1 MNRVAAYFLYCILLL
16 IGCDGGSESEPE
28 PEMESE
34 PEVVFA
40 DIVVGEGAEVEE
52 GMLISLT
59 YMVTETRTG
68 RVIDSSDEGIL
79 LPVHEWTNVLSFLVG
94 STSVPEGLNRGVLG
108 MRPGGSRII
117 EIPAALAFPDG
128 VEGLLL
134 ANTNIVMEVAFLP
147 LPETEVLAMGQGTPK
162 EIGDQ
167 VSVLFEGRLSDGTVE
182 LETVV
187 MVNGERVDKV
197 YDFILGERLTPRAFG
212 GNPESGGVNP
222 EIIEVMTGMHYGMQ
236 GMLPGETRR
245 ITLSPAHGLGS
256 RSYSTDTMPA
266 DSTLTV
272 DVELIG

>member
-1 MNRVAAYFLYCILLL
+1 MNRVAVYLFFCLCVLM
-16 IGCDGGSESEPE
+16 GCDGGSESEPM
-28 PEMESE
+28 PEMETE

-40 DIVVGEGAEVEE
+40 DIIVGDGAELEE
-52 GMLISLT
+52 GMLVSLT
-59 YMVTETRTG
+59 YTVTETRTG

-94 STSVPEGLNRGVLG
+94 SASVPEGLNQGVVG
-108 MRPGGSRII
+108 MKPGGTRII
-117 EIPAALAFPDG
+117 EIPSDLAFPDG

-134 ANTNIVMEVAFLP
+134 ANTNIIMEVAFLA
-147 LPETEVLAMGQGTPK
+147 LPETEILTPGQGTPK

-167 VSVLFEGRLSDGTVE
+167 VSVLFEARLSDGTVE

-187 MVNGERVDKV
+187 TVNGERVDSV
-197 YDFILGERLTPRAFG
+197 YDFILGDRLTPRAFG
-212 GNPESGGVNP
+212 GNPASSGGNP
-222 EIIEVMTGMHYGMQ
+222 QLIEVMTGMHYGMQ

-256 RSYSTDTMPA
+256 RSSSTDTTPA